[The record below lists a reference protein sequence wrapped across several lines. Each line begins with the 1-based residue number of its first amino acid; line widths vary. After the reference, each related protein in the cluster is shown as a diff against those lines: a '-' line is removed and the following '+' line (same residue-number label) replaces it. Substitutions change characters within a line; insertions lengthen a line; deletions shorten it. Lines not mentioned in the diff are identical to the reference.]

1 MDKLNKLLKLAVVCL
16 LLVGLLAGCSTIKK
30 QEDVKGTLSG
40 QVYVGD
46 EPLAD
51 SATMD
56 TKVTLTQANGRR
68 AEETVT
74 VDQNA
79 VYSFD
84 DVWAGTPSTI
94 IVEHRSD
101 QYKDLK
107 LQIDLVL
114 GEVPTIYDIVFDG
127 WLPPVSLPA
136 NINTSADERM
146 PWYDQQNRILFF
158 TRDSDFDIYFSVY
171 NEGAD
176 SWTDPQPVAGSVNTS
191 ANEMSPVLRGNN
203 LYFTR
208 YTGADTNYDIFM
220 ATWDGNEFVN
230 AQKVEGLSDRGQ
242 NWNFWINE
250 SETLAYYISNVDGN
264 LDVYKAHKE
273 GENWVKDGIVP
284 GLSSSGSERG
294 IFYEENEGK
303 FYILSN
309 KDGDYDIF
317 VTESEDAEWKRLN
330 NYINSPA
337 HEGVLWTNGEIMF
350 FNRDIGNRDIYFSE
364 FIK

>member
-1 MDKLNKLLKLAVVCL
+1 MDKLNKMLKLAVVCL
-16 LLVGLLAGCSTIKK
+16 LVVGLLAGCSTIKK

-40 QVYVGD
+40 QVFFRD
-46 EPLAD
+46 EPLTD

-56 TKVTLTQANGRR
+56 TTVIVDQHRL
-68 AEETVT
+68 AEPQIIQ
-74 VDQNA
+74 VDQNG
-79 VYSFD
+79 VYTTGD
-84 DVWAGTPSTI
+84 LWAGTVTNLK
-94 IVEHRSD
+94 VEHQSD
-101 QYKDLK
+101 QYGTLYNEFEIILD
-107 LQIDLVL
+107 Q
-114 GEVPTIYDIVFDG
+114 VPAIYHIMMGG
-127 WLPPVSLPA
+127 WSAPVSLPA
-136 NINTSADERM
+136 NINTSAHERM
-146 PWYDQQNRILFF
+146 PWYDQQNKILFF
-158 TRDSDFDIYFSVY
+158 TRSSDYDIYFSVY

-208 YTGADTNYDIFM
+208 YTGDDTNYDIFM

-230 AQKVEGLSDRGQ
+230 AQKVEGLSDKGQ

-273 GENWVKDGIVP
+273 GENWVKDGVVQ

-317 VTESEDAEWKRLN
+317 VTDSEDAEWKRLN

-350 FNRDIGNRDIYFSE
+350 FNRAIGNRDIYFSE